1 MLKINTYSQGLMA
14 LKQMV
19 VSQSSV
25 VKGHTERLGLSFAI
39 SVMAAAGAILGS
51 PIKAEASWTCSH
63 TCPHLPSPEDYCETT
78 CDDGQRCEKSCLES
92 KCNVKCVA

>member
-1 MLKINTYSQGLMA
+1 MLKIDTYSQGLMS

-39 SVMAAAGAILGS
+39 SVMGATVGILGS
-51 PIKAEASWTCSH
+51 PIKAEAWTCTHYCPDLKPPNDSCSAECTVGQ
-63 TCPHLPSPEDYCETT
+63 TCSGSCDGGVCSVT
-78 CDDGQRCEKSCLES
+78 CTP
-92 KCNVKCVA
+92 

>member
-1 MLKINTYSQGLMA
+1 MLKIDTYSQGLMS

-39 SVMAAAGAILGS
+39 SVMGATVGILGS
-51 PIKAEASWTCSH
+51 PIKAEAWTCSQ
-63 TCPHLPSPEDYCETT
+63 TCSHLKPPNDSCSAECASWQLCERACTF
-78 CDDGQRCEKSCLES
+78 E
-92 KCNVKCVA
+92 CVARCVP